1 MKIEIY
7 EKPMCCETG
16 LCGVVVDPTLL
27 RMNSIVRKLKANGFD
42 VARYNLQGN
51 PERFVENK
59 AVNAYLNAHG
69 VEGLPV
75 TFLNGEIVKKGSYP
89 SNLELCGYLGIRMKE
104 LR

>member
-27 RMNSIVRKLKANGFD
+27 RMNAIIRKLKANGFD
-42 VARYNLQGN
+42 VVRYNLQGN
-51 PERFVENK
+51 PEQFVENK
-59 AVNAYLNAHG
+59 AANAYLNERG
-69 VEGLPV
+69 IEGLPV
-75 TFLNGEIVKKGSYP
+75 TFLDGKIVKEGSYP
-89 SNLELCGYLGIRMKE
+89 SNLELCGYLGIRREE